1 MWMTTQISSNDAPDI
16 VMMHGSEYSDRGW
29 YENLNEIM
37 EEQER
42 VAQIADE
49 IKNGIK

>member
-1 MWMTTQISSNDAPDI
+1 M
-16 VMMHGSEYSDRGW
+16 GSEMCIRDSCRWQYLQ
-29 YENLNEIM
+29 ECFFKHALAETVNEIM